1 MLVKTH
7 LIVTSQHE
15 EYIVKWHGSLAKSNP
30 LFKNNM
36 PIFILISGK
45 GRMELNTLDI
55 PYLEKIAKNFTS
67 PKGRGAITTD
77 KTYIYLKV
85 RLLFDPPMSSAV
97 MECINQNAK
106 EIEWRLYA
114 EAENEK
120 TANS

>member
-15 EYIVKWHGSLAKSNP
+15 EYIVKWHDSLANSNP

-77 KTYIYLKV
+77 KTYIYLKEV
-85 RLLFDPPMSSAV
+85 DG
-97 MECINQNAK
+97 
-106 EIEWRLYA
+106 
-114 EAENEK
+114 NEK
-120 TANS
+120 QTGTVIHNHVRQYAPMYDDL

>member
-15 EYIVKWHGSLAKSNP
+15 EYIVKWHDSLANSNP

-55 PYLEKIAKNFTS
+55 PYLEKLQRIL
-67 PKGRGAITTD
+67 PL
-77 KTYIYLKV
+77 LKV
-85 RLLFDPPMSSAV
+85 EGLLLQIKLIF
-97 MECINQNAK
+97 I
-106 EIEWRLYA
+106 
-114 EAENEK
+114 
-120 TANS
+120 